1 MGKEQEVE
9 SLSIRM
15 SIDTAGV
22 IAGLTAV
29 NNLFNKITAN
39 AYSTTAEIN
48 RMLAALGQLSGVEH
62 GGIGVGNPGEYS
74 PRKPTQPNDPPG
86 SPSPDI
92 PKPSPEPTQ
101 PTPTTGRP
109 TQPTV
114 LPRRTTG
121 QRLDYTTR
129 RWVNRIKRLV
139 MPLVAAF
146 GARALW
152 KGFNDGVKMI
162 DTYRKQIGMSTSE
175 LDKWAK
181 ANQYAGGN
189 QKALLDAMAKFVK
202 ETGQSADQFIE
213 MMLHVNELSK
223 SEQEAFLKTKGYSEE
238 AVAIF
243 LQKDNDIVKALAAVK
258 NVAFTDE
265 DIQNVKSFNVQW
277 NRFKLLSQALGNVF
291 VKFVQPIFTTV
302 LKGINAFMATFSKH
316 QTTFKVFL
324 TLLSVALGN
333 VLVRQM
339 LAGAKAGGLLV
350 NVFKALTRGTLSF
363 AKALLLSPIT
373 WIIAAL
379 GILYILLEDIVG
391 FVSGKT
397 SFIGTFL
404 EKWFGKEFAEDVKE
418 SIGEFIDALSE
429 MWVFVKFVLK
439 SIGEW
444 LAKHGVTWKNVGK
457 FIGTAIQAIIAILIG
472 LLMAV
477 MWIFK
482 KIGQFIGVSI
492 GYLVENVPKW
502 WETIV
507 NAVKGWWEALKDG
520 AVQVW
525 EDIKTAISS
534 AIDAVIQMFVGL
546 WESACKYVDKSIDK
560 LKELNPFQDF
570 GESLGSKLYTMING
584 DPTAKITGT
593 SKLPVSAG
601 NRNINTTQNNTFNI
615 TAKDS
620 VEAAQ
625 QGLKQAEKR
634 LQPSYIGVSN

>member
-1 MGKEQEVE
+1 
-9 SLSIRM
+9 
-15 SIDTAGV
+15 
-22 IAGLTAV
+22 
-29 NNLFNKITAN
+29 
-39 AYSTTAEIN
+39 
-48 RMLAALGQLSGVEH
+48 MLLALGQMPELTG
-62 GGIGVGNPGEYS
+62 GGIGVGRTGEPS
-74 PRKPTQPNDPPG
+74 PVPNQPRVEPPG
-86 SPSPDI
+86 SPQ
-92 PKPSPEPTQ
+92 PSVNPVTPPPE
-101 PTPTTGRP
+101 TPRP
-109 TQPTV
+109 TAPVAPTRQPV
-114 LPRRTTG
+114 LPRTAG
-121 QRLDYTTR
+121 HRLDYTTR
-129 RWVNRIKRLV
+129 KWVNRIKRLI

-181 ANQYAGGN
+181 ANQYAGGS
-189 QKALLDAMAKFVK
+189 QKALLDTMAKFVK
-202 ETGQSADQFIE
+202 ETGQSADEFIE

-243 LQKDNDIVKALAAVK
+243 LQNDTEIVKALAAVK

-291 VKFVQPIFTTV
+291 IKFIQPIFTTV

-324 TLLSVALGN
+324 ALLTTAIGN

-350 NVFKALTRGTLSF
+350 NVFKALSRGALSF
-363 AKALLLSPIT
+363 GKALLMSPIT

-379 GILYILLEDIVG
+379 GLLFILLEDIVG

-404 EKWFGKEFAEDVKE
+404 EKWFGKEFADSVKE
-418 SIGEFIDALSE
+418 SIGEFVDALSE

-439 SIGEW
+439 SVGEW
-444 LAKHGVTWKNVGK
+444 LAKHGITWKNVGK

-482 KIGQFIGVSI
+482 AIGKAIGVSI
-492 GYLVENVPKW
+492 GYLVDNVPKW
-502 WETIV
+502 FDTISNKITETWEGIKQGT
-507 NAVKGWWEALKDG
+507 
-520 AVQVW
+520 
-525 EDIKTAISS
+525 EDIWNGIKDFISGV
-534 AIDAVIQMFVGL
+534 IDAIIGFFADM
-546 WESACKYVDKSIDK
+546 WDSACEYVDKAINK
-560 LKELNPFQDF
+560 LKELNPFQETM
-570 GESLGSKLYTMING
+570 GRAGSRLYEFING
-584 DPTAKITGT
+584 NPAAAVVSSRLPTRNVHTEQTNNIT
-593 SKLPVSAG
+593 
-601 NRNINTTQNNTFNI
+601 INTNEAGAAVVKGVNQATGKLDPSLVGQN
-615 TAKDS
+615 
-620 VEAAQ
+620 
-625 QGLKQAEKR
+625 
-634 LQPSYIGVSN
+634 

>member
-15 SIDTAGV
+15 SIDTSGV

-29 NNLFNKITAN
+29 NNLFNKISAN
-39 AYSTTAEIN
+39 AYATTVQVN
-48 RMLAALGQLSGVEH
+48 RMLIALGQMPELTG
-62 GGIGVGNPGEYS
+62 GGIGVGRTGEPS
-74 PRKPTQPNDPPG
+74 PVPNQPRVEPPG
-86 SPSPDI
+86 SPQ
-92 PKPSPEPTQ
+92 PSVNPVTPPPE
-101 PTPTTGRP
+101 TPRP
-109 TQPTV
+109 TAPTAPTRQPV
-114 LPRRTTG
+114 LPRTAG
-121 QRLDYTTR
+121 HRLDYTTR
-129 RWVNRIKRLV
+129 KWVNRIKRLI

-162 DTYRKQIGMSTSE
+162 DTYRKQIGMNTSE

-181 ANQYAGGN
+181 ANAYAGGN
-189 QKALLDAMAKFVK
+189 QKAFLDTMAKFVK
-202 ETGQSADQFIE
+202 ETGQSADEFIE

-291 VKFVQPIFTTV
+291 IKFIQPIFTTV

-324 TLLSVALGN
+324 TLLTAAIGN

-350 NVFKALTRGTLSF
+350 NVFKALSRGALSF
-363 AKALLLSPIT
+363 GKALLMSPIT

-404 EKWFGKEFAEDVKE
+404 EKWFGKEFAEDVKA

-439 SIGEW
+439 SVGEW
-444 LAKHGVTWKNVGK
+444 LAKHGITWKNVGK

-502 WETIV
+502 FESIGNTIIETWEGIKQGT
-507 NAVKGWWEALKDG
+507 
-520 AVQVW
+520 
-525 EDIKTAISS
+525 EDIWNGIKDFISGV
-534 AIDAVIQMFVGL
+534 IDAIIGFFADM
-546 WESACKYVDKSIDK
+546 WKSACDYVDKAVNK
-560 LKELNPFQDF
+560 LKELNPFQEF
-570 GESLGSKLYTMING
+570 GESLGSKLYTLING
-584 DPTAKITGT
+584 NPTAAVVGSHALPSRNVHTEQTNNIT
-593 SKLPVSAG
+593 
-601 NRNINTTQNNTFNI
+601 INTNEAGAAVVRGVNQATGKLDPSLVGQN
-615 TAKDS
+615 
-620 VEAAQ
+620 
-625 QGLKQAEKR
+625 
-634 LQPSYIGVSN
+634 

>member
-15 SIDTAGV
+15 SIDTSGV

-29 NNLFNKITAN
+29 NNLFNKISAN
-39 AYSTTAEIN
+39 AYATTAEVN
-48 RMLAALGQLSGVEH
+48 RMLFALGELTRVSGE
-62 GGIGVGNPGEYS
+62 GIGIGRPGEPS
-74 PRKPTQPNDPPG
+74 PAPNQPRVEPPG
-86 SPSPDI
+86 
-92 PKPSPEPTQ
+92 
-101 PTPTTGRP
+101 TPRP
-109 TQPTV
+109 TVEPITPPPETPRPTAPVAPTRQPV
-114 LPRRTTG
+114 LPRSAG
-121 QRLDYTTR
+121 ARLDYTTR
-129 RWVNRIKRLV
+129 RWVNRIKRLI

-189 QKALLDAMAKFVK
+189 QKAFLDTMAKFVK

-258 NVAFTDE
+258 NVAFTDK

-277 NRFKLLSQALGNVF
+277 ERFKLLSQALGNVF
-291 VKFVQPIFTTV
+291 IKTIQPIFTTV
-302 LKGINAFMATFSKH
+302 LRGINAFMATFSKH

-404 EKWFGKEFAEDVKE
+404 EKWFGKEFAEDVKA

-507 NAVKGWWEALKDG
+507 NAVKGWWEDLKDG
-520 AVQVW
+520 AEQIW
-525 EDIKTAISS
+525 NGIKDVISGVVDE
-534 AIDAVIQMFVGL
+534 IVTIFENM
-546 WESACKYVDKSIDK
+546 WKSACEYVDKAINK

-584 DPTAKITGT
+584 DPTAAVVGTHALPTRNVHTEQTNNIT
-593 SKLPVSAG
+593 
-601 NRNINTTQNNTFNI
+601 INTN
-615 TAKDS
+615 
-620 VEAAQ
+620 EAGAAVVKGVNQ
-625 QGLKQAEKR
+625 ATKQ
-634 LQPSYIGVSN
+634 LDVSFTGQS